1 MFKFKKL
8 YTFFAALCFLLLAAC
23 KTKSQT
29 ATTPTTTPTPSVSE
43 AKIANEKTLLWEIS
57 GKDLKKPSYLYGTI
71 HIIPKAD
78 YFLTEATKKSF
89 DAAQKVTFEINM
101 KEMNNPMAMLSM
113 MSKIMMPGGKRL
125 KDLVSEED
133 YKLVKHRFDSLG
145 MPIQMLERIKP
156 MFLSV
161 MVGNDGEK
169 LSMDGNTDSG
179 KSTSYEMEFMKMG
192 ETQNKDF
199 GGLETAEFQMGIF
212 DSIPYK
218 AQAEMLVKTI
228 KGGGSGSGDMRK
240 MVDMY
245 KAQDIDAMSLMLQS
259 GEESELASYEN
270 MLIINRNRNWIPI
283 MSKMMTEK
291 VTFFAVGAGHLGG
304 KEGVVNL
311 LRKEGYK
318 LKPLK

>member
-1 MFKFKKL
+1 MLKIKIL
-8 YTFFAALCFLLLAAC
+8 LAFFAAFIILFTVAC

-29 ATTPTTTPTPSVSE
+29 TTSATPSVSQ
-43 AKIANEKTLLWEIS
+43 ANTANEKTLLWEIS
-57 GKDLKKPSYLYGTI
+57 GKKLKKPSYLYGTI

-78 YFLTEATKKSF
+78 YFMSEATKKAF
-89 DAAQKVTFEINM
+89 DASQKVTFEINM
-101 KEMNNPMAMLSM
+101 KEMNNPMAMMSM
-113 MSKIMMPGGKRL
+113 MSKVMMPNGKRL
-125 KDLVSEED
+125 KDLISADD
-133 YKLVKHRFDSLG
+133 YKLVKQRFDSLG

-169 LSMDGNTDSG
+169 MSLDGDGGMG

-192 ETQNKDF
+192 ETQNKEF
-199 GGLETAEFQMGIF
+199 GGLETVEFQMGIF
-212 DSIPYK
+212 DSIPYE
-218 AQAEMLVKTI
+218 AQAEMLVKSI
-228 KGGGSGSGDMRK
+228 KGGSGSGSSDMKK

-245 KAQDIDAMSLMLQS
+245 KAQDIDAMSQMLQS
-259 GEESELASYEN
+259 SEESELASYEN

-283 MSKMMTEK
+283 MAKTMSEK

-311 LRKEGYK
+311 LRKEGYS

>member
-1 MFKFKKL
+1 MLKIKNL
-8 YTFFAALCFLLLAAC
+8 PAIIAAFILLITVAC

-29 ATTPTTTPTPSVSE
+29 TTSATPSVSQ
-43 AKIANEKTLLWEIS
+43 ANTANEKTLLWEIS

-78 YFLTEATKKSF
+78 YFMMDAAKKAF
-89 DAAQKVTFEINM
+89 DASQKVTFEINM
-101 KEMNNPMAMLSM
+101 KEMNNPMAMMSM
-113 MSKIMMPGGKRL
+113 MSKVMMPNGKRL
-125 KDLVSEED
+125 KDLISEDD
-133 YKLVKHRFDSLG
+133 YKLVKRRFDSLG
-145 MPIQMLERIKP
+145 MPMQMMERIKP

-161 MVGNDGEK
+161 LVGNDGEK
-169 LSMDGNTDSG
+169 MSLDGEGGMG

-192 ETQNKDF
+192 ETQKKEF

-218 AQAEMLVKTI
+218 AQAEMLVKAI
-228 KGGGSGSGDMRK
+228 KGGGGSGGSDMKK

-245 KAQDIDAMSLMLQS
+245 KAQDIDAMSQMLQS
-259 GEESELASYEN
+259 GEESELAGYEN

-283 MSKMMTEK
+283 MAKMMTEK
-291 VTFFAVGAGHLGG
+291 ITFFAVGAGHLGG

-311 LRKEGYK
+311 LRKEGYR

>member
-1 MFKFKKL
+1 MLKIKNL
-8 YTFFAALCFLLLAAC
+8 AAFLAAFILLITVAC

-29 ATTPTTTPTPSVSE
+29 TTSATSSASQANP
-43 AKIANEKTLLWEIS
+43 ANEKTLLWEIS
-57 GKDLKKPSYLYGTI
+57 GKGLKKPSFLYGTI

-78 YFLTEATKKSF
+78 YFMSEATKKAF
-89 DAAQKVTFEINM
+89 DASQKVTFEINM
-101 KEMNNPMAMLSM
+101 KEMNNPMAMMSM
-113 MSKIMMPGGKRL
+113 MSKVMMPNGKRL
-125 KDLVSEED
+125 KDLINEDD
-133 YKLVKHRFDSLG
+133 YKLVKRRFDSLG

-169 LSMDGNTDSG
+169 MSLDGDGGMG

-192 ETQNKDF
+192 ETQNKEF
-199 GGLETAEFQMGIF
+199 SGLETVEFQMGIF
-212 DSIPYK
+212 DSIPYQ

-228 KGGGSGSGDMRK
+228 KGGSSGNSDMKK

-245 KAQDIDAMSLMLQS
+245 KAQDIDAMSQMLQS
-259 GEESELASYEN
+259 SEESELASYEN

-283 MSKMMTEK
+283 MAKTMAEK

-311 LRKEGYK
+311 LRREGYR